1 MTIENRELA
10 PGTKLAGTYKKTTY
24 ICEVVTTADGETRFQ
39 LDDGRLFSSP
49 SSAARAVMNGISAN
63 GWRFWSV
70 AGEGGRVAPPP
81 ATERESRRKPTTA
94 KRRLQIKKLPNQRG
108 VEEGQVRW
116 FCSACMKSFLVP
128 QGEQPASCPEGHPA
142 EAEDDSGPAAS

>member
-1 MTIENRELA
+1 MTIENRALA
-10 PGTKLAGTYKKTTY
+10 PGMKLEGTYKKTTHS
-24 ICEVVTTADGETRFQ
+24 CEVVTTPTGETRFQ
-39 LDDGRLFSSP
+39 LEDGRLFSSP

-70 AGEGGRVAPPP
+70 AGGSVAPPP
-81 ATERESRRKPTTA
+81 TRERESRRKATTA

-116 FCSACMKSFLVP
+116 FCSACMKRFFVP
-128 QGEQPASCPEGHPA
+128 QGEQPATCADGHPA
-142 EAEDDSGPAAS
+142 EVEDDSGPTAP